1 METTVYSVKLKDGRE
16 FRIFCR
22 TKNQKK
28 RFLDSYIK
36 IKHLVSDFTEIT
48 NGIHIIKEW
57 EQIVETL

>member
-1 METTVYSVKLKDGRE
+1 MAESLE
-16 FRIFCR
+16 FFAEQKI
-22 TKNQKK
+22 KKK